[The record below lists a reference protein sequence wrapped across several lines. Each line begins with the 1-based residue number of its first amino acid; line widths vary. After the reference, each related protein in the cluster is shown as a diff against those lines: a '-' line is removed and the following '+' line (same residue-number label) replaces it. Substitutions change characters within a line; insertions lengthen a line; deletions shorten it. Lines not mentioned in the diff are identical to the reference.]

1 MLQLSVTL
9 PLTRKTTSLIPT
21 TKKNPFWIPIWICSH
36 LSVHLIG
43 LIMGEWCREDASILQ
58 VKWVEAQ
65 WKQANANQPSPP
77 AWLVSHS
84 SRSSSSLEHSADDTI
99 SSACF
104 VGRAPSL
111 VASSAEVPRTRGQ
124 KRKTK
129 RGDKDRQKQMQ
140 QFRRWSSC
148 WHTSTVLLSDT
159 FDKNLHWGHF
169 ILLNDPKN
177 ATHTSHEMSIV
188 LCCG

>member
-1 MLQLSVTL
+1 MFTRHHANPFFFPLKKKKETHVQLSVTL
-9 PLTRKTTSLIPT
+9 PLTRK
-21 TKKNPFWIPIWICSH
+21 KNPLPWSRQQQKKTPFRIPIWICSH
-36 LSVHLIG
+36 LSIHLIG

-104 VGRAPSL
+104 MGRAPPS
-111 VASSAEVPRTRGQ
+111 VASSPKVPRTRGQ
-124 KRKTK
+124 KANKAR
-129 RGDKDRQKQMQ
+129 RERQAEASA
-140 QFRRWSSC
+140 R
-148 WHTSTVLLSDT
+148 V
-159 FDKNLHWGHF
+159 
-169 ILLNDPKN
+169 
-177 ATHTSHEMSIV
+177 
-188 LCCG
+188 